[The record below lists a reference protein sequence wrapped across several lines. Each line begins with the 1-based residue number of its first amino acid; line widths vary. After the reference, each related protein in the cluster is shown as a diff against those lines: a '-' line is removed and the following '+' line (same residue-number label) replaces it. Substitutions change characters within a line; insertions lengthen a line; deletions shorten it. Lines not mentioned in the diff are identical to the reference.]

1 MLQTFVDLRGVVASV
16 RRVRATLGQLPP
28 DESMAAA
35 LPPPPAQPWLA
46 PPDGQAGHAGL
57 PDEAPAPEP
66 RASAGANGWA
76 AHEEAATAADGGRAV
91 AAAHAG
97 DLRLEG
103 VSFAYPTRPGA
114 PVLRDLTLTL
124 PRGKVTA
131 VVGRSGAGKST
142 VAALLE
148 RLYAPD
154 AGAVTLGGHD
164 IRGFGRAEW
173 TRALAAVSQEP
184 VLFPASIAY
193 NIGGRARRGGGG
205 RVGER
210 GGAGV
215 PVQAWAACKPA
226 APASP
231 CQPAPCRSPRAPR
244 AARRPAPGAP
254 AQATAGR
261 CGAARRRSRRRRARP
276 TRTSSSRRCPRAT
289 PRWWARPAAC

>member
-35 LPPPPAQPWLA
+35 LPPPPVQPWVA
-46 PPDGQAGHAGL
+46 HPHSQASHAGL
-57 PDEAPAPEP
+57 PDEAPVAEP
-66 RASAGANGWA
+66 AAGTNGWA
-76 AHEEAATAADGGRAV
+76 AHAELHEGGGRA
-91 AAAHAG
+91 AAAAQAG

-148 RLYAPD
+148 RLYTPD
-154 AGAVTLGGHD
+154 AGAVSLGGQD
-164 IRGFGRAEW
+164 IRGFSRTEW
-173 TRALAAVSQEP
+173 TGALAAVSQEP

-193 NIGGRARRGGGG
+193 NIGGWVGAVRRCKAADLLPPAAGLGQALIDSSSACPPTHLPHTASRLHPHRLRAVDAVQPGGDRGGGA
-205 RVGER
+205 R
-210 GGAGV
+210 G
-215 PVQAWAACKPA
+215 K
-226 APASP
+226 
-231 CQPAPCRSPRAPR
+231 
-244 AARRPAPGAP
+244 
-254 AQATAGR
+254 
-261 CGAARRRSRRRRARP
+261 RARVHF
-276 TRTSSSRRCPRAT
+276 S
-289 PRWWARPAAC
+289 AA